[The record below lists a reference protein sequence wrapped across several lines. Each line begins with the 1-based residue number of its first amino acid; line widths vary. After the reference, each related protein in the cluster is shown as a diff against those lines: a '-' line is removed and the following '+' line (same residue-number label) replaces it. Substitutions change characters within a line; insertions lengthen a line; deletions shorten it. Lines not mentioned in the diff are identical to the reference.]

1 MAMLIAPTKSN
12 LIKAKSSLN
21 LSKSGFELLDQ
32 KRNVLIREMMDLAEK
47 AKNIQ
52 TEISSIFTEAYEA
65 LQVANIT
72 LGIKNVEDMTYSIP
86 NNESFVVLMKSIMGV
101 DIPIIKYQRSDILPA
116 YGFYNTNLALDRARQ
131 QFNEV
136 HYKIYDLAEIEN
148 SIFKLAKEIEK
159 TNKRTNALKHIQIPK
174 YQEQIKQIQETLE
187 EKEREDFFRLKRVK
201 NKIRQTKRDTESKTS
216 GA

>member
-65 LQVANIT
+65 LQVAKIT

-101 DIPIIKYQRSDILPA
+101 DIPSIKYQRSDILPA

-187 EKEREDFFRLKRVK
+187 EKEREDFFRLKRIK
-201 NKIRQTKRDTESKTS
+201 NKIRQTKRDTENKTS
-216 GA
+216 RA